1 MNESN
6 ERINWE
12 EIINLYNTIKWL
24 YALCEETDSE
34 LNTNLQ
40 PFNEFRAAL
49 DHLMRIVAVENLEE
63 YKDNDAFDE
72 AKKLKSHLRRA
83 LFDICDMISINYRNK
98 IIDALQ
104 EYDVGEIRNALPNYY
119 SEIRPRIEEISEEI
133 AILRTEKRF
142 NADKKEETA
151 IDDYPKV
158 IEELQFFYKTI
169 NAALPSLIEIREKNK
184 KENKRMARK
193 EVITKWILP
202 ILTLISGIVIGII
215 GMM

>member
-1 MNESN
+1 M
-6 ERINWE
+6 
-12 EIINLYNTIKWL
+12 
-24 YALCEETDSE
+24 
-34 LNTNLQ
+34 
-40 PFNEFRAAL
+40 
-49 DHLMRIVAVENLEE
+49 
-63 YKDNDAFDE
+63 
-72 AKKLKSHLRRA
+72 
-83 LFDICDMISINYRNK
+83 
-98 IIDALQ
+98 
-104 EYDVGEIRNALPNYY
+104 GEIRNALPNYY